1 MDAFLRKDNGGL
13 EPPSAATEG
22 QDPIGELRRLL
33 LVPEHAQVAKLQ
45 ERLDDP
51 EIHAEDVSQV
61 LPEAIA
67 IRATKDRELTRAM
80 LPTVEEAIL
89 SSVRRDPHVLVDA
102 LFPVMGPAIRKAI
115 SSALESMIES
125 LNETLERSFTVQG
138 LKWRWEAFRTG
149 RPLPQVILLRT
160 LVYRVE
166 QVFLIHRRT
175 GLLLQH
181 VSSTSAGVQDADM
194 VSGML
199 TAIRDFVQDS
209 FGGNREE
216 SLDSFK
222 VGELTIRIE
231 QGPEAVLAA
240 VVRGT
245 PPPELSTVLAEA
257 IEAIHLEQAEA
268 LVKFEGDATPFERAR
283 PRLEACLKTQ
293 QRTRAERGPG
303 ARTRRAR
310 TFLRASL
317 AVLLIGVAV
326 WSFFALRRSR
336 RWDAYLE
343 RLAGEPGIAVTGS
356 GRRNGQYYVTGLR
369 DPLAADPAA
378 LLDASKLEKGSVAA
392 EWKPY
397 QSLDSELVAAR
408 ARRVLRPPDS
418 VTLTATNGVLAA
430 RGSAPHR
437 WIEEARSLSRAF
449 AGVTR
454 FDDSGLTDTD
464 LAGIESLR
472 KEIESRPITFDLA
485 SAELRP
491 RDADRLGEI
500 SRDLSRLAEAAG
512 RVGRTVRVEVV
523 GRGDSTGT
531 EEVNRTISRLR
542 AQRVA
547 SALAA
552 GDARGVLFVPRGAG
566 SSEPLRRELTDEDRE
581 INRSVTLSIG
591 IAPPPTREPST
602 R

>member
-33 LVPEHAQVAKLQ
+33 FVPEHAQVAKLQ

-51 EIHAEDVSQV
+51 EIHAEDVSRV

-231 QGPEAVLAA
+231 QGPEAVLA
-240 VVRGT
+240 
-245 PPPELSTVLAEA
+245 EA
-257 IEAIHLEQAEA
+257 IETIHLEQAEA

-293 QRTRAERGPG
+293 QRSRAERAPG
-303 ARTRRAR
+303 AKTRRAR
-310 TFLRASL
+310 AFLRASL
-317 AVLLIGVAV
+317 VVLLIGVAV
-326 WSFFALRRSR
+326 WSFFALQRGR
-336 RWDAYLE
+336 RWGAYLE
-343 RLAGEPGIAVTGS
+343 RLSAEPGIAVTDS
-356 GRRNGQYYVTGLR
+356 GRRNGRYYVTGLR

-378 LLDASKLEKGSVAA
+378 LLDSSKLGKGSVAA

-408 ARRVLRPPDS
+408 ARRVLQPPGT
-418 VTLTATNGVLAA
+418 VTLTAANGVLAA

-437 WIEEARSLSRAF
+437 WIVEARSLSRAF

-464 LAGIESLR
+464 LAEIESLR
-472 KEIESRPITFDLA
+472 KEIESQPITFDLA

-491 RDADRLGEI
+491 RDAGRLGEL

-547 SALAA
+547 SLLAA
-552 GDARGVLFVPRGAG
+552 GDTRGVLFVPRGAG
-566 SSEPLRRELTDEDRE
+566 SSEPLRREMTDEDRE

-591 IAPPPTREPST
+591 ITPAPAREPST
-602 R
+602 Q

>member
-1 MDAFLRKDNGGL
+1 
-13 EPPSAATEG
+13 
-22 QDPIGELRRLL
+22 
-33 LVPEHAQVAKLQ
+33 
-45 ERLDDP
+45 
-51 EIHAEDVSQV
+51 
-61 LPEAIA
+61 
-67 IRATKDRELTRAM
+67 
-80 LPTVEEAIL
+80 
-89 SSVRRDPHVLVDA
+89 
-102 LFPVMGPAIRKAI
+102 MGPAIRKAI

-245 PPPELSTVLAEA
+245 PPPELSAVLAEA
-257 IEAIHLEQAEA
+257 IETIHLEQAEA

-293 QRTRAERGPG
+293 QRSRAERAPG
-303 ARTRRAR
+303 AKTRRAR
-310 TFLRASL
+310 AFLRASL
-317 AVLLIGVAV
+317 VVLLIGVAV
-326 WSFFALRRSR
+326 WSFFALQRGR
-336 RWDAYLE
+336 RWGAYLE
-343 RLAGEPGIAVTGS
+343 RLSAEPGIAVTDS
-356 GRRNGQYYVTGLR
+356 GRRNGRYYVTGLR

-378 LLDASKLEKGSVAA
+378 LLDSSKLGKGSVAA

-408 ARRVLRPPDS
+408 ARRVLQPPGT
-418 VTLTATNGVLAA
+418 VTLTAANGVLAA

-437 WIEEARSLSRAF
+437 WIVEARSLSRAF

-464 LAGIESLR
+464 LAEIESIR
-472 KEIESRPITFDLA
+472 KEIESQPITFDLA

-491 RDADRLGEI
+491 RDAGRLGEL

-547 SALAA
+547 SLLAA
-552 GDARGVLFVPRGAG
+552 GRLPSVATVRQAG
-566 SSEPLRRELTDEDRE
+566 
-581 INRSVTLSIG
+581 
-591 IAPPPTREPST
+591 
-602 R
+602 